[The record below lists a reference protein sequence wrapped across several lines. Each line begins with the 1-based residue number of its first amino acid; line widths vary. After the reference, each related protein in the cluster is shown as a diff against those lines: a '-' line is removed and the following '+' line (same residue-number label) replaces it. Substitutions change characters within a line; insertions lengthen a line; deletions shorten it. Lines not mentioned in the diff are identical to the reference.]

1 MTCIYFYCSFHRA
14 AFCSLGKLVSLHI
27 FLLKIFLFFADSE
40 PHSGLQMTQHEE
52 HPLCLP
58 TRTHARTHD
67 LLYHTTHCG
76 KCLTLLRFNDLK
88 KKKKELCYMI
98 TSPTT
103 PCSQNMSEGLACKAQ
118 HPACKHVWA
127 PTTGAFSSSRRAA
140 KLWFHM
146 WLDEDGGSRQRKLR
160 CLSNISAQS

>member
-1 MTCIYFYCSFHRA
+1 MRNTLSVF
-14 AFCSLGKLVSLHI
+14 LH
-27 FLLKIFLFFADSE
+27 A
-40 PHSGLQMTQHEE
+40 
-52 HPLCLP
+52 
-58 TRTHARTHD
+58 RTHARPPLSHNS
-67 LLYHTTHCG
+67 LWEMSHTF
-76 KCLTLLRFNDLK
+76 KVQRL

-103 PCSQNMSEGLACKAQ
+103 PCSQNMSKGLACKAQ

-160 CLSNISAQS
+160 CLSNISAQSWPRSGYHNAQTHTHAHTRFLHSGIILFPSFEVTA

>member
-27 FLLKIFLFFADSE
+27 FLLKIFLFFAYRWLSMRNTLSVFL
-40 PHSGLQMTQHEE
+40 HA
-52 HPLCLP
+52 
-58 TRTHARTHD
+58 RTHARPPLSHNS
-67 LLYHTTHCG
+67 LWEMSHTF
-76 KCLTLLRFNDLK
+76 KVQRL

-103 PCSQNMSEGLACKAQ
+103 PCSQNMSKGLACKAQ

>member
-58 TRTHARTHD
+58 TRTHARPPLSHNS
-67 LLYHTTHCG
+67 LWEISHTF
-76 KCLTLLRFNDLK
+76 KVQRLK

-103 PCSQNMSEGLACKAQ
+103 PCSQNMSKGLACIAQ

>member
-1 MTCIYFYCSFHRA
+1 MRNTLSVF
-14 AFCSLGKLVSLHI
+14 LH
-27 FLLKIFLFFADSE
+27 A
-40 PHSGLQMTQHEE
+40 
-52 HPLCLP
+52 
-58 TRTHARTHD
+58 RTHARPPLSHNS
-67 LLYHTTHCG
+67 LWEMSHTF
-76 KCLTLLRFNDLK
+76 KVQRL

-103 PCSQNMSEGLACKAQ
+103 PCSQNMSKGLACKAQ

-127 PTTGAFSSSRRAA
+127 PTTEAFSSSRRAA

-160 CLSNISAQS
+160 CLSNISAQSWPRSGYHNAQTHTHAHTRFLHSGIILFPSFEVTA